1 MRHFFM
7 NKYSTELK
15 IEVVSKYLDYVNSLS
30 GLEKEYGIPNY
41 QIFRWVKLAQ
51 EQGLEALRVKH
62 TKKEYSFEFK
72 LDVVRYYLTNSQG
85 QAEVAARFNINPSQV
100 YSWTHKFNE
109 EGIAGLKPNQK
120 GRPRKMPKKTKRI
133 KKRTQKIE
141 LSEKEKYEEKIL
153 QQEAELER
161 LRIENLILKKVAARY
176 PRYPIDKNHK

>member
-1 MRHFFM
+1 M

-15 IEVVSKYLDYVNSLS
+15 IEVVSKYLNHVNSLL
-30 GLEKEYGIPNY
+30 GLEKEYGIPDY
-41 QIFRWVKLAQ
+41 QIFRWVKLAK
-51 EQGLEALRVKH
+51 EQGLESLKVKQ
-62 TKKEYSFEFK
+62 TKKEYSSEFK
-72 LDVVRYYLTNSQG
+72 LDVVRYYLTNNQG

-100 YSWTHKFNE
+100 YSWTRKFNE

-133 KKRTQKIE
+133 KKRAQKIE

-161 LRIENLILKKVAARY
+161 LRIENLI
-176 PRYPIDKNHK
+176 